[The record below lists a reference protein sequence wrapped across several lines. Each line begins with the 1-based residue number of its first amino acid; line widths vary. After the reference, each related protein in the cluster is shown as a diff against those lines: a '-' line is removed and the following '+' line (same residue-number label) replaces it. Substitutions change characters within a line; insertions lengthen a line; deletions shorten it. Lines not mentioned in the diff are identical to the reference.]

1 MGNELETTASDV
13 SAESSPAPE
22 PTSSEPSLDNNKEL
36 SSSPESKP
44 KQEQYVPYERFKEIN
59 EKARKFEG
67 QFEEQQRLLKDLQDR
82 FEKQNK
88 PAEPNRVDPKK
99 VLERLKGI
107 DPEFAS
113 YQEYLQTELSNARAF
128 QEQLQQQTYIDN
140 AKSLV
145 GKLQSEL
152 KVNPVLHSAY
162 LAQIPGNTP
171 LAKIEE
177 AYKSLHQS
185 MNKYW
190 EDEKR
195 AAISEYTKVK
205 KADANLPL
213 SQKGQA
219 PKALNKTEYSKDPEE
234 ARAQLKS
241 RMAEHM
247 RANRNSG

>member
-1 MGNELETTASDV
+1 MSELDQSVSDV
-13 SAESSPAPE
+13 PAESSPAPE
-22 PTSSEPSLDNNKEL
+22 QPSSEPSEKVNHEL
-36 SSSPESKP
+36 TSTQENKP

-59 EKARKFEG
+59 ERAKKFEG

-88 PAEPNRVDPKK
+88 PVEASKVDTKK

-113 YQEYLQTELSNARAF
+113 YQEHLMNELSNAKAF

-140 AKSLV
+140 ARTVVS
-145 GKLQSEL
+145 KLQSEL
-152 KVNPVLHSAY
+152 KVNPVLHQAY

-171 LAKIEE
+171 LAEIEK
-177 AYKSLHQS
+177 AYRAHHQS
-185 MNKYW
+185 MAKYL

-195 AAISEYTKVK
+195 AALSSYTQAK
-205 KADANLPL
+205 KTDAQLPL
-213 SQKGQA
+213 AQKGQA
-219 PKALNKTEYSKDPEE
+219 PKALNKTTYSKDPEE

-241 RMAEHM
+241 RITEQM
-247 RANRNSG
+247 RANRNG